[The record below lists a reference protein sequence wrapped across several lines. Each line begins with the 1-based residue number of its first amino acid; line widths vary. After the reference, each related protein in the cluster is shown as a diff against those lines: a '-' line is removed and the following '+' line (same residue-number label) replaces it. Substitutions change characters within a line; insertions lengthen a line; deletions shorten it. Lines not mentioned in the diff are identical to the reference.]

1 MEQPEMLCSFYGYVD
16 KKIIDLSNT
25 YLSAI
30 SATVLKNFNEN
41 AVLNF
46 TRIFRWSNE
55 LFAT

>member
-46 TRIFRWSNE
+46 TRIFR
-55 LFAT
+55 